1 MCFFCWKLSL
11 TLYLKKSI
19 CSAAKIVNST
29 SSFISS
35 SIKCG
40 LGDSLDTS
48 MEYGACTAGE
58 GYHWQEGEDR
68 ALSEGDCAGGA
79 LWYAVQD

>member
-11 TLYLKKSI
+11 TLDLKISI

-35 SIKCG
+35 SIKSG
-40 LGDSLDTS
+40 LGDSLDSS
-48 MEYGACTAGE
+48 MEYGFGTAGE
-58 GYHWQEGEDR
+58 GYH
-68 ALSEGDCAGGA
+68 
-79 LWYAVQD
+79 